1 MASKGR
7 KLSNLAGKK
16 MSLLFQDVIN
26 QEFSPK
32 FEGQLL
38 ISPIFSSSKAK
49 TGKTPKALAFS
60 MFGNTDLFVDELK
73 TSDSNLFR
81 TSPTTAADQ
90 TGTSAAE
97 LIAGPSSK
105 AGGILVSRKRLR
117 GERDELEY
125 DESANLVSKQR
136 LLMDDDCV
144 REDDDFAS
152 AERVL
157 AILEVDADGS
167 SAGNSGDE
175 LEHSH
180 SAFSGQQSSAS
191 SAGASPSAEI
201 CPYFLKGGCRF
212 RKNCRLSHSIG
223 ANCPYCAQP
232 LPTTWT
238 QQSKHLKKCWEAQ
251 VEDEELVNSVD
262 ISCQRCGM
270 DVVAQ
275 QQMFGL
281 LNACIH
287 AYCLGCVEQMWDM
300 RRKAVECPICKKLS
314 NCVIARDRMYFDE
327 ERKAKMF
334 GIYMKKLE
342 VKRQQQL
349 LHQQQYHNHHSG
361 NSSRHQQ
368 QQHHSSGSASGH
380 HKRPAKTVRA

>member
-1 MASKGR
+1 MATKGR
-7 KLSNLAGKK
+7 KSSNLAGKK
-16 MSLLFQDVIN
+16 LSLLFADVIN

-32 FEGQLL
+32 FDGSLL
-38 ISPIFSSSKAK
+38 ISPIFASSKVK

-73 TSDSNLFR
+73 SSDSNLFR
-81 TSPTTAADQ
+81 TSPTTSADQ
-90 TGTSAAE
+90 SSAE
-97 LIAGPSSK
+97 PPVK
-105 AGGILVSRKRLR
+105 AQSLFASRKRLR
-117 GERDELEY
+117 GESSSPGELEFEEGTELHSKRKFLVEEESARDE
-125 DESANLVSKQR
+125 
-136 LLMDDDCV
+136 
-144 REDDDFAS
+144 DDFAS

-167 SAGNSGDE
+167 SAGNSADE
-175 LEHSH
+175 LEHSQGAV
-180 SAFSGQQSSAS
+180 SSQQSSA
-191 SAGASPSAEI
+191 GPSPSAEI

-251 VEDEELVNSVD
+251 VEEEELVNSVD
-262 ISCQRCGM
+262 ISCQSCGT

-281 LNACIH
+281 LNGCIH
-287 AYCLGCVEQMWDM
+287 AFCLGCVEKMWDM

-314 NCVIARDRMYFDE
+314 NCVIARDRLYFDE

-342 VKRQQQL
+342 AKRQQQL

-361 NSSRHQQ
+361 NSSRHHQ

-380 HKRPAKTVRA
+380 HKRPARTVRA

>member
-16 MSLLFQDVIN
+16 LSLLFADVIN

-32 FEGQLL
+32 VDGQLL
-38 ISPIFSSSKAK
+38 ISPIFSSSKVK

-73 TSDSNLFR
+73 SSDSNLFR
-81 TSPTTAADQ
+81 TSPTTSADLS
-90 TGTSAAE
+90 SAASVAE
-97 LIAGPSSK
+97 PPAK
-105 AGGILVSRKRLR
+105 AKSLFASRKRLR
-117 GERDELEY
+117 GESSSPRELEY
-125 DESANLVSKQR
+125 EERTDLHPKRKLLV
-136 LLMDDDCV
+136 DAENA
-144 REDDDFAS
+144 REDEDDFAS

-157 AILEVDADGS
+157 AILDVDADGS
-167 SAGNSGDE
+167 SGNSADE

-180 SAFSGQQSSAS
+180 GAASGQQSTS
-191 SAGASPSAEI
+191 SAGPSPSAEI

-251 VEDEELVNSVD
+251 VEEEELVNSVD
-262 ISCQRCGM
+262 ISCQNCGM

-281 LNACIH
+281 LNGCIH

-361 NSSRHQQ
+361 NSNRHHQ

-380 HKRPAKTVRA
+380 HKRPARTVRA